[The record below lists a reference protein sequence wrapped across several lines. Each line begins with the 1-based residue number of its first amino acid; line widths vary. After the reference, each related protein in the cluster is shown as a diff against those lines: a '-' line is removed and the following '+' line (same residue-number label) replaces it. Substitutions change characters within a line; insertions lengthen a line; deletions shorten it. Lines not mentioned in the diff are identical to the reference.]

1 MGNTLPPA
9 CRGRRRSRP
18 RRGSAVAPTAGFV
31 GRQDELAIL
40 SERFSE
46 AARGRPQVVYLEG
59 EAGSGKST
67 LLSRFLGS
75 LSDAVVLQAGGDED
89 ESLLSYGVV
98 DQLDPDA
105 ATDPGDDPMAVGA
118 RLLDLFDRLQAGDR
132 VVVLV
137 LDDLQWADRPSLR
150 AVLFALRRLRA
161 DKVLIVVSARSGAL
175 VDAGWARFV
184 GGDSRVMRVCL
195 GSLEAGDLT
204 ELAAA
209 LGLGQLS
216 YRGACRLAAHTGA
229 HALYCRALLDA
240 VRVGEDGRVPPSQL
254 LYEARHHLAPGARL
268 PDRLSLQASSKDGGS
283 QVMPPPWSWCG
294 SSSG

>member
-1 MGNTLPPA
+1 MGSPLPPA
-9 CRGRRRSRP
+9 CRGRRSPRRS
-18 RRGSAVAPTAGFV
+18 RGSAVAPTAGFV

-118 RLLDLFDRLQAGDR
+118 RLLDLLDRLQAGDR

-184 GGDSRVMRVCL
+184 GGDSRVMRVRL
-195 GSLEAGDLT
+195 GGLEAGDLT
-204 ELAAA
+204 HLAAA

-216 YRGACRLAAHTGA
+216 HRGACRLATSA
-229 HALYCRALLDA
+229 
-240 VRVGEDGRVPPSQL
+240 
-254 LYEARHHLAPGARL
+254 
-268 PDRLSLQASSKDGGS
+268 ASSGS
-283 QVMPPPWSWCG
+283 WVTWTPPAPPRNAPWPSRRRRG
-294 SSSG
+294 S

>member
-9 CRGRRRSRP
+9 RRGRRRP
-18 RRGSAVAPTAGFV
+18 RRSRGSAVAPTAGFV

-184 GGDSRVMRVCL
+184 GGDSRVMRVRL
-195 GSLEAGDLT
+195 GGLEAGDLT
-204 ELAAA
+204 HLAAA

-216 YRGACRLAAHTGA
+216 HRGACRLATSA
-229 HALYCRALLDA
+229 
-240 VRVGEDGRVPPSQL
+240 
-254 LYEARHHLAPGARL
+254 
-268 PDRLSLQASSKDGGS
+268 ASSGS
-283 QVMPPPWSWCG
+283 WVTWTPPAPPRNAPWPSRRRRG
-294 SSSG
+294 S

>member
-1 MGNTLPPA
+1 MPPRLTA
-9 CRGRRRSRP
+9 AGGPRGVEYSAQTTSGMIRHGQHTPPGVPRDTAVYGAAGVAQWRRRLASWGGRTSSPSSASGSP
-18 RRGSAVAPTAGFV
+18 RRREGH
-31 GRQDELAIL
+31 
-40 SERFSE
+40 
-46 AARGRPQVVYLEG
+46 PQVVYLEG

-118 RLLDLFDRLQAGDR
+118 RLLDLFDRLQADGR

-161 DKVLIVVSARSGAL
+161 DKVLDRRLGPERRAGRS
-175 VDAGWARFV
+175 R
-184 GGDSRVMRVCL
+184 M
-195 GSLEAGDLT
+195 GSV
-204 ELAAA
+204 
-209 LGLGQLS
+209 
-216 YRGACRLAAHTGA
+216 RRRRLAG
-229 HALYCRALLDA
+229 Y
-240 VRVGEDGRVPPSQL
+240 
-254 LYEARHHLAPGARL
+254 
-268 PDRLSLQASSKDGGS
+268 
-283 QVMPPPWSWCG
+283 
-294 SSSG
+294 